1 MHFLSCCLYVVLVY
15 KKAMDTEEILIKILQ
30 AVLLP
35 ELLFS
40 TST

>member
-1 MHFLSCCLYVVLVY
+1 MVY
-15 KKAMDTEEILIKILQ
+15 EKSMGTEEILIKILQ